1 MPAGIGPSAR
11 WKRTGGWDANG
22 RRRRRYGLCGD
33 SFVSDGPSI
42 PRSLQRS
49 DPAMIDLDITEAT
62 AVQFPMVRHAAEIGW
77 TPLTPQA
84 ATRKR
89 GGEAGMLFRGELE
102 AKLRQFNPWM
112 TDAIVRSAVER
123 LEALPPSI
131 EGNREVLAWLRGERQ
146 WYDEAEKRHRP
157 VRLVDFETPDAN
169 VLHVTW
175 EWKLKPPAGKGNR
188 ADVMFVVNGVPVT
201 IVEHKNPK
209 DADAIERGIAQLRRY
224 ERETPELTGTA
235 QLFNVTH
242 LLDYW
247 YGVTWNTSRR
257 FMARWKERPPV
268 HTLHA
273 DREDSYRFSVQSFF
287 EPTDFLGT
295 LRDWILFYVEDG
307 ETRKSVLRQ
316 HQRRAVERIVERCAE
331 PSKRRGLIWH
341 TQGSGKTFTLLTAAR
356 LILERRDRFSTPTV
370 LVVVDRRELEGQ
382 LEGWVERLLG
392 EMQQQDIAVWRANS
406 RAGLRDLLRTD
417 RRGLILSMI
426 HKFEGIEKD
435 ANIRDNVYVFIDE
448 AHRSIARDLGT
459 YLMAALPN
467 ATIIGF
473 TGTPIDRTAHGEG
486 TFRIFGAGDEPGYLD
501 KYTIAESIEDETTL
515 PICHTMAPSEMTVPV
530 ERLDREFFALTE
542 IEGVTDIDELNKVLD
557 RAVGLRTF
565 LTARD
570 RIEKVAAF
578 VAGHFRENVAPL
590 GYKAFLVGVN
600 REACAKYKQALDRHL
615 PPEWSVPV
623 YTENAADAVERPL
636 VAELQL
642 SPEREA
648 DARLMFKK
656 ADENPKI
663 LIVTDKLLTGYDAP
677 LLYCMYL
684 DKPMRDHVLLQA
696 IARVN
701 RPHLDAGG
709 TAKRIGL
716 VIDFVGVLRELK
728 KALRFDSSDVSG
740 VIEDLD
746 LLLKDL
752 LHRIEIVE
760 RDYLGADG
768 SSDGGSGDREGN
780 GSSGEEGNSGGRG
793 GADERL
799 EALVYGRFLDP
810 ESRKAFFD
818 TYKEIEA
825 LWEILSPSP
834 ELRDHIATFRRLA
847 HLYAAVRNAYAGG
860 TGYLT
865 DLAGKTRLMVQ
876 ESATQEGFGRL
887 ARTVTFDLNTLKVLR
902 AEPGP
907 DEAKVFN
914 LVRGLRQEI
923 VSAPEMASV
932 LLPLKERAERILKD
946 LEDRKTSGLAA
957 LEQLAALAGV
967 KEAAMKAVA
976 ESGLSPR
983 AFGVFWALKDDP
995 GLEAVGISVL
1005 ALAQEAEALLRRF
1018 SSAAV
1023 NADEER
1029 RLRASLYHPLL
1040 GLEGKERSRIV
1051 ERILDILLDA
1061 DADADG

>member
-1 MPAGIGPSAR
+1 M
-11 WKRTGGWDANG
+11 T
-22 RRRRRYGLCGD
+22 
-33 SFVSDGPSI
+33 
-42 PRSLQRS
+42 
-49 DPAMIDLDITEAT
+49 DLDTTEAA
-62 AVQFPMVRHAAEIGW
+62 AVQFPMVRHAAEVGW

-84 ATRKR
+84 ATLKR

-102 AKLRQFNPWM
+102 AKLHKFNPWM
-112 TDAIVRSAVER
+112 TGDAVRSVAER

-157 VRLVDFETPDAN
+157 LRLLNFETPGAN
-169 VLHVTW
+169 AFHVTW
-175 EWKLKPPAGKGNR
+175 EWRLKPPARKGNR
-188 ADVMFVVNGVPVT
+188 ADVVFAVNGVPVA

-224 ERETPELTGTA
+224 ERETPELMGAA

-268 HTLHA
+268 HVLHA
-273 DREDSYRFSVQSFF
+273 NREEEGYRFAVQSFF
-287 EPTDFLGT
+287 EPTDFLRT

-316 HQRRAVERIVERCAE
+316 HQRRAIERIVERCAE

-356 LILERRDRFSTPTV
+356 LILERRGRFCTPTV
-370 LVVVDRRELEGQ
+370 VVVVDRRELEGQ

-435 ANIRDNVYVFIDE
+435 ANTRDNVYVFIDE

-515 PICHTMAPSEMTVPV
+515 PIRHTMAPSEMTVPV

-542 IEGVTDIDELNKVLD
+542 TEGVTDVDELNKVLD

-578 VAGHFRENVAPL
+578 VAKHFRENVAPL
-590 GYKAFLVGVN
+590 GYKAFIVGVN

-623 YTENAADAVERPL
+623 YTENPADAVERPL
-636 VAELQL
+636 VAKLQL
-642 SPEREA
+642 PPEREA
-648 DARLMFKK
+648 EVRLMFKK
-656 ADENPKI
+656 TDENPKI

-701 RPHLDAGG
+701 RPYMDAGG
-709 TAKRIGL
+709 AAKRIGL

-746 LLLKDL
+746 LLLKDFR
-752 LHRIEIVE
+752 HRIERAE
-760 RDYLGADG
+760 RDYLDADG
-768 SSDGGSGDREGN
+768 GNGKESGGSGE
-780 GSSGEEGNSGGRG
+780 GSSSRKGDGAGGSGASGG
-793 GADERL
+793 GADQRL
-799 EALVYGRFLDP
+799 EALVYGHFLDP
-810 ESRKAFFD
+810 ESRTAFFE

-834 ELRDHIATFRRLA
+834 ELRGHIAIMRRLA
-847 HLYAAVRNAYAGG
+847 RLYTIVRNAYAKRIH
-860 TGYLT
+860 YAA

-876 ESATQEGFGRL
+876 ESAAQEGLGYRSRAL
-887 ARTVTFDLNTLKVLR
+887 TFDLNTLHALR
-902 AEPGP
+902 SGSGP

-923 VSAPEMASV
+923 KSVPEMASV
-932 LLPLKERAERILKD
+932 LIPLKERAERILKD
-946 LEDRKTSGLAA
+946 LEERETSGFAA
-957 LEQLAALAGV
+957 LEQLAALAAE
-967 KEAAMKAVA
+967 KEAAMEAA
-976 ESGLSPR
+976 RESGLSPR
-983 AFGVFWALKDDP
+983 AFGVFWALRDTLV
-995 GLEAVGISVL
+995 LEAVGAS
-1005 ALAQEAEALLRRF
+1005 ALTVAQEAEALLGRF
-1018 SSAAV
+1018 PNAAS
-1023 NADEER
+1023 NADEQR
-1029 RLRASLYHPLL
+1029 RLRAALYRPLL
-1040 GLEGKERSRIV
+1040 ALGGEERSRVV
-1051 ERILDILLDA
+1051 ERVLAILLGVSA
-1061 DADADG
+1061 DADA